1 MNKLFERGMID
12 NAIGRRKL
20 RIKFSKA
27 AQGLTVY
34 SFIIHLKYAAKGQ
47 NQTTNSR
54 LILKLLFYDNNY
66 D

>member
-20 RIKFSKA
+20 GIKFSKA

-47 NQTTNSR
+47 HQTTNSR
-54 LILKLLFYDNNY
+54 LILK
-66 D
+66 

>member
-1 MNKLFERGMID
+1 MID
-12 NAIGRRKL
+12 NAIDRRKL

-27 AQGLTVY
+27 SQGLTVY

-47 NQTTNSR
+47 HQTTNSR